1 MAETLHFRVSS
12 GLKNI
17 IGRELIN
24 DKYIAIFEL
33 VKNSYDAGA
42 KYAKIRFDNLGAQE
56 ATITI
61 SDDGMGMNKEDI
73 IQKWLFVAY
82 SEKRNPSYRDS
93 IKRAVAGAKGVGR
106 FSCDR
111 LGEQVCLSSKTAT
124 EKLLH
129 TISILWNDFE
139 TNSLDNFTDI
149 DVHYEARIQDDCTCG
164 TSVVISKLREE
175 WTRTDLLALKKALTQ
190 LVNPFATSKYDS
202 FEIILEV
209 PAEIEEDRKHKDERD
224 KINGPI
230 VNNIFEVINQK
241 TTRITVSISDDGKV
255 ISTSLN
261 DRGTFL
267 FETKE
272 KSEYSLSSI
281 TCTLYY
287 LNRAAKI
294 NFTRKMGVEAI
305 RYGSVFVY
313 KNGFRVFPFGEP
325 GRDFFDIDQRK
336 QQGYKRFLGTREL
349 IGQIE
354 INGERNDLVETSS
367 RNNGFIATPHL
378 EELKHFFMEYVL
390 KPLEKYVVQIVQ
402 WGDTDDL
409 IDDTL
414 IDVSVFGD
422 IEQIVRKIK
431 TRTKPDA
438 YLSIDCN
445 HELAEY
451 VLQQRS
457 KTESPAEQLR
467 KLAETTKDAS
477 FIKKADQVVRQ
488 TKELQ
493 KKAERA
499 SQEVERTQERL
510 DEVHAEL
517 ASTKKQVGLLSARAD
532 LTAQDAIDAMH
543 IMKGYADA
551 IDSNI
556 LEVYE
561 LAEDKGMDIT
571 PLRPLFDSISQI
583 CKKIMNSYNLV
594 MRTGYSADSDIA
606 HSDLVQFVTQ
616 YCTAFKDAINIKV
629 ENPLNIIANVKFN
642 PLEFSIILDNLIDNS
657 RKANANTL
665 VLHFEKNG
673 DEVLLRCR
681 DDGYGLRKGTNEE
694 NLFDPGYTTT
704 SGSGIGL
711 STIKKYIEKSGGRV
725 AYNREYTHGF
735 EVVLHLV
742 QWI

>member
-1 MAETLHFRVSS
+1 MAETLHFRISS

-42 KYAKIRFDNLGAQE
+42 NYAKIHFDNLGTSE

-61 SDDGMGMNKEDI
+61 SDDGKGMSKEDI
-73 IQKWLFVAY
+73 IEKWLFVAY
-82 SEKRNPSYRDS
+82 SEKRNPSYRDN

-111 LGEQVCLSSKTAT
+111 LGEHVCLSSKIAS
-124 EKLLH
+124 ERVLH
-129 TISILWNDFE
+129 SISIYWSDFE
-139 TNSLDNFTDI
+139 KDSLDNFTDI
-149 DVHYEARIQDDCTCG
+149 DVRYEACTQDDYTCG
-164 TSVVISKLREE
+164 TSIVISNLREE
-175 WTRTDLLALKKALTQ
+175 WKRADLLALKKALTQ
-190 LVNPFATSKYDS
+190 LVNPFATSSYDP

-209 PAEIEEDRKHKDERD
+209 PSEIGEDQKQKDERD
-224 KINGPI
+224 QVNGLI
-230 VNNIFEVINQK
+230 ANNIFDVINQK
-241 TTRITVSISDDGKV
+241 TTKITVNISEDGKV
-255 ISTSLN
+255 ITTSLN

-272 KSEYSLSSI
+272 KSEYSLSGI

-313 KNGFRVFPFGEP
+313 KNGFRVFPYGEP

-354 INGERNDLVETSS
+354 ISGERNNLIETSS
-367 RNNGFIATPHL
+367 RNNGFIASPHL
-378 EELKHFFMEYVL
+378 DELKHFFMEYVL

-409 IDDTL
+409 LDT
-414 IDVSVFGD
+414 SVNTSIFED

-431 TRTKPDA
+431 TRTKPEA
-438 YLSIDCN
+438 YLSINCN
-445 HELAEY
+445 HELAEII
-451 VLQQRS
+451 LEKRTE
-457 KTESPAEQLR
+457 KESPAEQLR
-467 KLAETTKDAS
+467 KLAESTKDRA
-477 FIKKADQVVRQ
+477 FIKKADQVVQQ
-488 TKELQ
+488 TRELQ
-493 KKAERA
+493 KKVERA
-499 SQEVERTQERL
+499 SQEAEKTQERL
-510 DEVHAEL
+510 DEAHAEL
-517 ASTKKQVGLLSARAD
+517 ATTKKQVGLLSARAD

-543 IMKGYADA
+543 VMKGYADA

-561 LAEDKGMDIT
+561 LAADEEMDISL
-571 PLRPLFDSISQI
+571 LRPLFDSISQI

-594 MRTGYSADSDIA
+594 MRTGYSADSDA
-606 HSDLVQFVTQ
+606 SHTDLVQFVTQ
-616 YCTAFKDAINIKV
+616 YCAEFNSSLTVKV
-629 ENPLNIIANVKFN
+629 ENPFSIIANVKFN

-657 RKANANTL
+657 RKANAGTL
-665 VLHFEKNG
+665 VLRFEKNG
-673 DEVLLRCR
+673 DEVLMRCS
-681 DDGYGLRKGTNEE
+681 DDGYGLKKGANEE
-694 NLFDPGYTTT
+694 RLFEPGYTTT

-735 EVVLHLV
+735 EVILYLV

>member
-42 KYAKIRFDNLGAQE
+42 NYAKIRFDNLGTPE

-61 SDDGMGMNKEDI
+61 SDDGMGMSKDDI
-73 IQKWLFVAY
+73 IEKWLFVAY

-111 LGEQVCLSSKTAT
+111 LGEHVYLSSKIAA
-124 EKLLH
+124 ERILH
-129 TISILWNDFE
+129 RISISWSDFE
-139 TNSLDNFTDI
+139 KNSLDNFTDI
-149 DVHYEARIQDDCTCG
+149 NVQYESYEQKDETHG
-164 TSVVISKLREE
+164 TSIIISNLREE

-190 LVNPFATSKYDS
+190 LVNPSATSSYDP
-202 FEIILEV
+202 FEISLDV
-209 PAEIEEDRKHKDERD
+209 PAELKEDKKQKDDRD
-224 KINGPI
+224 KVNGPI

-241 TTRITVSISDDGKV
+241 TTKITVFISKDGKT
-255 ISTSLN
+255 ITTTLN
-261 DRGTFL
+261 DRGSFV
-267 FETKE
+267 FETVE
-272 KSEYSLSSI
+272 KSEYSLSDI
-281 TCTLYY
+281 RCTLYF
-287 LNRAAKI
+287 LNRAAKL
-294 NFTRKMGVEAI
+294 NFTRKMGVEAVK
-305 RYGSVFVY
+305 YGSIFVY

-349 IGQIE
+349 IGRLE
-354 INGERNDLVETSS
+354 INGDKNNLVETSS

-378 EELKHFFMEYVL
+378 EELKLFFMEHVL
-390 KPLEKYVVQIVQ
+390 KPLEKYLIQIVQ
-402 WGDTDDL
+402 WGTAEDL
-409 IDDTL
+409 LDESIDADL
-414 IDVSVFGD
+414 FAD
-422 IEQIVRKIK
+422 IEQIIKKIK
-431 TRTKPDA
+431 TRTKAEA
-438 YLSIDCN
+438 YISIKCN
-445 HELAEY
+445 QEL
-451 VLQQRS
+451 VNSILQQRAQ
-457 KTESPAEQLR
+457 KESDAEQLR
-467 KLAETTKDAS
+467 KMAEATQNDAL
-477 FIKKADQVVRQ
+477 IKKAEQVVRQ

-493 KKAERA
+493 MKATRA
-499 SQEVERTQERL
+499 SQEAEETQERL
-510 DEVHAEL
+510 DAVHSEL
-517 ASTKKQVGLLSARAD
+517 ATTKKQVGLLSARAD

-561 LAEDKGMDIT
+561 LAADEKMDIA
-571 PLRPLFDSISQI
+571 PLRPLFDNISQI

-594 MRTGYSADSDIA
+594 MRTGYSADSDTA
-606 HSDLVQFVTQ
+606 HTDLVEFVTQ
-616 YCTAFKDAINIKV
+616 YCTEFNSALNVKV
-629 ENPLNIIANVKFN
+629 ENPLSIAANVKFN

-657 RKANANTL
+657 RKANAGTL
-665 VLHFEKNG
+665 VLRFEKKG
-673 DEVLLRCR
+673 DEVLLRCS
-681 DDGYGLRKGTNEE
+681 DDGYGLRKGANEE
-694 NLFDPGYTTT
+694 RLFEPGYTTT

-725 AYNREYTHGF
+725 TYNREYTHGF